1 MASSSRYS
9 ATRGN
14 GLTLKAARDWAL
26 FDSSGSWTNLAM
38 EYDHYLDLGASDSYR
53 QRVVAFNFWTAYS
66 PTWEVQPDGTIEHR
80 PPAFSGATL
89 GGLFRM
95 RAYPSQRFSDKAA
108 IYYAA
113 ELRMTAKWNFF
124 DSYPWLQRHLGV
136 EWIQLVP
143 FVELGRVAPNWDVS
157 TLHEEMQWDVG
168 VGLRAWAKGLVVR
181 IDVAASE
188 EDVGV
193 QMMVGQPFQF

>member
-1 MASSSRYS
+1 
-9 ATRGN
+9 
-14 GLTLKAARDWAL
+14 
-26 FDSSGSWTNLAM
+26 
-38 EYDHYLDLGASDSYR
+38 
-53 QRVVAFNFWTAYS
+53 
-66 PTWEVQPDGTIEHR
+66 
-80 PPAFSGATL
+80 
-89 GGLFRM
+89 
-95 RAYPSQRFSDKAA
+95 
-108 IYYAA
+108 
-113 ELRMTAKWNFF
+113 
-124 DSYPWLQRHLGV
+124 
-136 EWIQLVP
+136 VP